1 MSNCSVRYANT
12 HASSSIMYFSHACK
26 TCMLIF
32 KFLTEILKATS
43 KKSNGKET
51 TAIIKFDTGIIN
63 ILH

>member
-1 MSNCSVRYANT
+1 M
-12 HASSSIMYFSHACK
+12 HAKLNIKNYK
-26 TCMLIF
+26 KCMLIF